1 MEIGVLIWSW
11 IGLATS
17 SLPRLYTT
25 TQKSR
30 MSRHTK
36 IGLTNVLYFRIRFEE
51 LRDSLASWSL
61 ARFDLFIRFA
71 SSGFMMHDVVLRY
84 DTPGPRF
91 WRRLGTSTRYPPP
104 LFQYFHVRFRAT
116 FDPLGCAFIFI
127 STFGLPDG
135 LRFLRRSHISVYR
148 FAFAFAFSFLYTL
161 AVRFTGLHCISRS
174 SIYGVAFGFCIWF
187 LEFDSRI
194 CILIFCSDRIF
205 SPP

>member
-1 MEIGVLIWSW
+1 LATSSSPTPVYHTPQNLVRVGMEIGVLIWSW

-30 MSRHTK
+30 TSRHTK

-104 LFQYFHVRFRAT
+104 LFQYFHVRFRIT
-116 FDPLGCAFIFI
+116 FDPLGCTFII
-127 STFGLPDG
+127 SFQ
-135 LRFLRRSHISVYR
+135 HSVCPT
-148 FAFAFAFSFLYTL
+148 A
-161 AVRFTGLHCISRS
+161 
-174 SIYGVAFGFCIWF
+174 
-187 LEFDSRI
+187 FDS
-194 CILIFCSDRIF
+194 LPFAVE
-205 SPP
+205 PPSLL